1 MRTIRDTYDLPQ
13 RPPVAFWQWA
23 VMLAAP
29 ALALGLWLLAP
40 DSAITVAL
48 LAVTMLAAVFVG
60 VSVVLRKREL
70 SEPPGKHPI
79 SPPSVTPPKS

>member
-13 RPPVAFWQWA
+13 RPPVPFWQWA

-29 ALALGLWLLAP
+29 ALALGVWLLAP
-40 DSAITVAL
+40 DSPITVAL
-48 LAVTMLAAVFVG
+48 LAVAMLAAVFLG

-70 SEPPGKHPI
+70 SEPPGEHPI
-79 SPPSVTPPKS
+79 PPPSVNPPKS

>member
-13 RPPVAFWQWA
+13 RPPVPFWQWA

-29 ALALGLWLLAP
+29 ALALGVWLLAP

-48 LAVTMLAAVFVG
+48 LAVALLAAVFIG

-70 SEPPGKHPI
+70 SEPPGEHPMP
-79 SPPSVTPPKS
+79 PPSVTPPKS